1 MAAPEE
7 IPENI
12 WLHFYKFTR
21 LRIGILTIGANLIG
35 ALVVTCYFT
44 FFDAAL
50 AVEQIKDTFIVLG
63 VLFISLV
70 ILAAIVINIRQK
82 DLWRFIR
89 QKAGGREI
97 DPALRMRAQR
107 VVLDL
112 PFMSAMMSLFNW
124 LVAAVT
130 MSLNTALR
138 LTAEN
143 SVRAVLIDASRT
155 FIGVIIGGII
165 VGAIIFFSVEIVC
178 RRVWPYFF
186 PEGGMIKSPCTF
198 RLKLPV
204 RMLIIFSLA
213 SLLPIILMAVLSYNK
228 AKLIGVVS
236 FDNAELIAAMNPEE
250 VIRSLLY
257 STAFL
262 LATALAVA
270 IILSRLFSAAIIRPV
285 SRMEDAMARLGEGD
299 LTVAVPVE
307 NNDELGALSEHFN
320 QMAVGLKERYELR
333 RSLDLAREVQQN
345 LLPRDNPAV
354 KGLDIAGKSIY
365 CDETGGDYFDF
376 LESKDPDSN
385 KFGVVIGDVSEHG
398 IPSALLMATARAFIR
413 QRSAMAGSIARVV
426 SDVNRQLTR
435 DVEET
440 GRFMTLFYLLV
451 DMSRQR
457 LHWVRAGHEPAI
469 LYDPANDRWQE
480 LGGEGIALGVDENW
494 QYREYEKVGLTD
506 GQVIMLSTDGLWEA
520 QNQQGD
526 MFGKEAVYD
535 ILRRNSAAGARD
547 LLDTLIDAVTRFQEG
562 RQWTDDITLVIV
574 KVNDLIEG

>member
-1 MAAPEE
+1 
-7 IPENI
+7 
-12 WLHFYKFTR
+12 
-21 LRIGILTIGANLIG
+21 
-35 ALVVTCYFT
+35 
-44 FFDAAL
+44 
-50 AVEQIKDTFIVLG
+50 
-63 VLFISLV
+63 
-70 ILAAIVINIRQK
+70 
-82 DLWRFIR
+82 
-89 QKAGGREI
+89 
-97 DPALRMRAQR
+97 
-107 VVLDL
+107 
-112 PFMSAMMSLFNW
+112 
-124 LVAAVT
+124 
-130 MSLNTALR
+130 
-138 LTAEN
+138 
-143 SVRAVLIDASRT
+143 
-155 FIGVIIGGII
+155 
-165 VGAIIFFSVEIVC
+165 
-178 RRVWPYFF
+178 
-186 PEGGMIKSPCTF
+186 MIKSPCTF
-198 RLKLPV
+198 RLKLPI

-320 QMAVGLKERYELR
+320 QMTVGLKERYELR

-376 LESKDPDSN
+376 LESEDPDSN
-385 KFGVVIGDVSEHG
+385 KFAVVIGDVSEHG

-457 LHWVRAGHEPAI
+457 LHWVRAGHDPAV

-535 ILRRNSAAGARD
+535 IIRRNSAAGARE
-547 LLDTLIDAVTRFQEG
+547 LLDTLLAAVTRFQEG

-574 KVNDLIEG
+574 KINDRLES